1 MTFFDSMEHV
11 LSNWFVSV
19 WGLTDKCDNR
29 CQVCDEVDGNAV
41 VICIPE
47 VTYRH
52 YSSVL

>member
-1 MTFFDSMEHV
+1 MEHI

-19 WGLTDKCDNR
+19 WGLTDKFDNR
-29 CQVCDEVDGNAV
+29 CRVSDAVDGNAV
-41 VICIPE
+41 VICVPE